1 MSDSPFAPLE
11 FSPEP
16 WEEPFEESTEG
27 SDEAGGGAGGGRR
40 RGGRRRAVA
49 GDVPVRSR
57 DRHGRGV
64 RHPVPLGRRARR
76 SRQDRL
82 EEAVQQAVEKLGGL
96 GEPGLLGVVVRV
108 QRIPDHADALLS
120 RMRAGMRPGPEQLWS
135 SLARRGDGTLV
146 VTLHERPIL
155 AAVEAGELD
164 TAVYATVLARCAEAL
179 GRDPQQLDPGWGNL

>member
-11 FSPEP
+11 FSVEP
-16 WEEPFEESTEG
+16 REESAQG
-27 SDEAGGGAGGGRR
+27 AGEEHGGAVG
-40 RGGRRRAVA
+40 
-49 GDVPVRSR
+49 VPVRSR
-57 DRHGRGV
+57 DRHGRGL
-64 RHPVPLGRRARR
+64 RHPLPLGRRARR

-82 EEAVQQAVEKLGGL
+82 EEAVQKAVENLGGL

-120 RMRAGMRPGPEQLWS
+120 RLRAGMRPGPEQLWS
-135 SLARRGDGTLV
+135 SVSRRDDGTLV

-155 AAVEAGELD
+155 AAVEPEELD

-179 GRDPQQLDPGWGNL
+179 GRDPQQLDPGWGSL